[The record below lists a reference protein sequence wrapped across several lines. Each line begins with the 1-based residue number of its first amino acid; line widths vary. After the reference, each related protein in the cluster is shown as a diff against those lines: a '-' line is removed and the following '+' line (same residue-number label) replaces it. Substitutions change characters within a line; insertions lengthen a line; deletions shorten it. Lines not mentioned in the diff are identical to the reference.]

1 MFANTYKPTL
11 MNTLRT
17 LRDLIAIDSPSG
29 YTANAI
35 AFIESTLRSYGFCP
49 TQTRKGALRCS
60 LGSNP
65 TIAMA
70 AHTDTLGAIVSGI
83 NSNGT
88 LSFSLLGGPL
98 LPSFEGGYVR
108 IHTMDN
114 HVYNGTLLLNNP
126 STHANNKA
134 STQERS
140 TSVMHVRIDELVSSM
155 QEVEGLGIGVGDII
169 AFDPKYLEFE
179 NGFVKSHFLDN
190 KAGCY
195 VLLEVARNVSESGI
209 DAPVE
214 LFFSTYEEVGH
225 GGAPALS
232 PTVEDLLVI
241 DMGVVG
247 DACQGNEYSC
257 SICAKDSGGPYD
269 YDMRKTLVQLAQER
283 GIAHQ
288 VDVYPFY
295 SSDGTAAWRAGV
307 DVRVGLI
314 GPGVHASHGMERTH
328 RKGISAT
335 IDLCTAYITHA
346 KVASAR

>member
-1 MFANTYKPTL
+1 MFANTYKPKL
-11 MNTLRT
+11 MNTHHT
-17 LRDLIAIDSPSG
+17 LRDLVAIDSPTGFTS
-29 YTANAI
+29 NAI
-35 AFIESTLRSYGFCP
+35 AFIDKTLRGYGFFP
-49 TQTRKGALRCS
+49 IRTRKGALRCS
-60 LGSNP
+60 LGDNP
-65 TIAMA
+65 TVAMA

-88 LSFSLLGGPL
+88 LAFSLLGGPL

-114 HVYNGTLLLNNP
+114 RVYNGTLLLNDP

-134 STQERS
+134 ATQERS
-140 TSVMHVRIDELVSSM
+140 TSVMHVRIDEAVSTKDG
-155 QEVEGLGIGVGDII
+155 VLALGIRVGDII
-169 AFDPKYLEFE
+169 AFDPKYQEFD
-179 NGFVKSHFLDN
+179 NGFIKSHFLDN

-195 VLLEVARNVSESGI
+195 VLLEVARMIAEQNGE
-209 DAPVE
+209 APVE

-225 GGAPALS
+225 GGAPSLS

-247 DACQGNEYSC
+247 DACQGNEYAC

-269 YDMRKTLVQLAQER
+269 YEMRKTLVQIAQEQ
-283 GIAHQ
+283 GIAHAI
-288 VDVYPFY
+288 DVYPFY

-328 RKGISAT
+328 TKGISAT
-335 IDLCTAYITHA
+335 IELCMAYI
-346 KVASAR
+346 ARSHSSSGR